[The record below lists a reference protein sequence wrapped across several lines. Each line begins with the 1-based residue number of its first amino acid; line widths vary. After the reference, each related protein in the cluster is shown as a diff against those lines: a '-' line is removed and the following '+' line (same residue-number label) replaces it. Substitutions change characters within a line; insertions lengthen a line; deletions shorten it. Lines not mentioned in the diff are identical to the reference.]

1 MTSRDLLL
9 ALERESCR
17 TRGARSQTL
26 RLLREQ
32 ALEYPDITPADV
44 EAALKRGAEAGRDLG
59 LFQERLARF
68 AWDDRAEAPAQR
80 LRASDA
86 TAPLVDDAWQERLAT
101 IERELTGYGADAA
114 SKAAWIMDL
123 WASAIPARRAEMQL
137 AVHRGL
143 AASDVWQDLLDR
155 LEKGPGDPTVRAL
168 LQRARNWPAALP
180 AFDPIVNALRSPDK
194 REPLRDRIAER
205 VAAMLEEA
213 SGIPEPETA
222 NRNGSEQ
229 SKGTNRRRRHRSS
242 QQHLTIGHHLHPSP
256 TSRAGS
262 LKEPMSEAGSSR
274 LGAGRS
280 RRPSG
285 PHPNASERPE
295 MVTPNRR
302 QRLAGYRIAASARP
316 LSAGAE
322 PPCAVWE
329 LPSAETFYV
338 LLDETGSV
346 FDATLGDA
354 PEADRGRAVAIVFGG
369 DNRPP
374 ALPRMFHATS
384 TGGDRAARLDRHMR
398 DLFARRTSVFGL
410 SAGPWMQLAEASW
423 HGLIMQTVGWTLRC
437 LPIEQ
442 TREVWVLVEE
452 RSRAASGVDWDAAQ
466 SLLHAQLTQANPAW
480 KNLRLVLRV
489 VSKQHDP
496 ALGYADLIAYSWRSM
511 HDHTAHARASRQ
523 RMQDWGLPGRHLL
536 EGDLPADWVLLPTW
550 HDHPER
556 MNAHEW
562 TALMAHVAREGS
574 DSVWGHVLARLLQV
588 VKENQDFASTL
599 VSWVAERIARAGTH
613 DAQLQQELAWIR
625 QADIQV
631 AEEGQRLVLATAELQ
646 LDALSGVHDS
656 AHLERLLR
664 LESSLR
670 DEFPGNACRAG
681 LAMARLFMERLEW
694 DKAIEVLTPW
704 LGDALTAGLRLRTR
718 AHRLAGQAHGSAR
731 RWKQAQAH
739 FERAVALAARLSRA
753 VDRSDERH
761 PAAVEL
767 ALLNMRVPHAS
778 EATRRAAVEPLLALN
793 PASLAALACDDEPE
807 MRDLQLVAARYLMYS
822 SDMTLLHTYVDEA
835 HRWADGTGTRW
846 ALIEWCRAW
855 LFLRVGDKPRAV
867 ERWELG
873 VHLMRGMEQPSP
885 LDELMHLL
893 IARTAQAH
901 GSRLD
906 APAMPENMSPALR
919 LAWERILAQKPLV
932 ATLAGTAKLWDSLI
946 PLGWL

>member
-26 RLLREQ
+26 RALREQ
-32 ALEYPDITPADV
+32 ALEHPDVTPADV
-44 EAALKRGAEAGRDLG
+44 ETALKRGTEAGRDLG
-59 LFQERLARF
+59 FFQERLARF
-68 AWDDRAEAPAQR
+68 AWDDRAEASAQR
-80 LRASDA
+80 LLANEA
-86 TAPLVDDAWQERLAT
+86 TAPLVDDVWHERLAA

-114 SKAAWIMDL
+114 SKAASIMDL
-123 WASAIPARRAEMQL
+123 WAGAIPARRAEVQL

-168 LQRARNWPAALP
+168 LQRARNWPASLP

-213 SGIPEPETA
+213 SGIPALDTMTE
-222 NRNGSEQ
+222 NGLERGN
-229 SKGTNRRRRHRSS
+229 GTHRRRRRRNS

-256 TSRAGS
+256 TGRPASF
-262 LKEPMSEAGSSR
+262 KEPKSEAGSGR
-274 LGAGRS
+274 LGGGRG
-280 RRPSG
+280 RRPSA
-285 PHPNASERPE
+285 PQPDAAERPE
-295 MVTPNRR
+295 QSPPIRR

-523 RMQDWGLPGRHLL
+523 RMRDWGLPGRHLL

-613 DAQLQQELAWIR
+613 DSQLQQELAWIR

-656 AHLERLLR
+656 AHLESLLR

-681 LAMARLFMERLEW
+681 LAMARLLIERLEW

-704 LGDALTAGLRLRTR
+704 LGDELTAGLRLRTR

-739 FERAVALAARLSRA
+739 FERAVALSARLSRA
-753 VDRSDERH
+753 VDRYDERH

-807 MRDLQLVAARYLMYS
+807 MRDLQLVAARYLMHS

-901 GSRLD
+901 GSRLE

-919 LAWERILAQKPLV
+919 LAWERISAQKPLV